1 MTLMNIQYWKRNFQN
16 EGLLLG
22 SELNGNESGFLHKL
36 AVCSEY
42 ICRTDALELADEIE
56 PHPADYK
63 KYRPFQAFRSRKPV

>member
-1 MTLMNIQYWKRNFQN
+1 M
-16 EGLLLG
+16 G